1 MILPLLIFVF
11 FCSSNANYIE
21 FRYDFIEDESGG
33 LVQAFVKGRYLA
45 TDILFFE

>member
-21 FRYDFIEDESGG
+21 FRYDFRDESGG